1 MTIQKICAAMAA
13 AALTL
18 CATPL
23 LAEGHSGGGLILE
36 VPKNICAKTKHRLE
50 HWAKDETQYTAYV
63 TKISSAQAAADC
75 FDIDRNS
82 KLYAASHA
90 KVKVMATTRAL
101 ATCAR
106 ENGGLAWCV
115 VIGTVGR
122 K

>member
-1 MTIQKICAAMAA
+1 MTFQIKTAAIC

-18 CATPL
+18 STTSL
-23 LAEGHSGGGLILE
+23 LADAHSGGGLILE
-36 VPKNICAKTKHRLE
+36 VPKNICAKTKHLLE

-63 TKISSAQAAADC
+63 TRISSEQAAATC
-75 FDIDRNS
+75 FDIDRSS

-101 ATCAR
+101 VNCAR

-115 VIGTVGR
+115 VIGTVS
-122 K
+122 KK